1 LTVNYEKL
9 PDISVV
15 IPVRNEAANIPE
27 LVARLDQVLRTDMQL
42 GYEVIF
48 VTDINTDDT
57 VGAIRRAAHADRR
70 VKAIKLSNAFGHHVA
85 VVAGLRASVGRAV
98 VIMDGDL
105 QDYPEDIPK
114 LCAAMQRGYDI
125 VYGEKE
131 RKDDSGIRNLL
142 SRGFLKILSFLSDQR
157 LDYNTCMFRIIS
169 RRVVTQLLR
178 FKEHDP
184 SLTMIMSLIGFPTK
198 KILVTSGTRQ
208 RGETKFS
215 YVRQMNLA
223 LSFLVS
229 FSTKPLRVISVT
241 GLIISC
247 LSLLLF
253 VEVLFERLVLH
264 RGVPGW
270 ATVVAAISFLSG
282 VQLLSLG
289 VIAEYVARI
298 FKETKARPLF
308 IVEETIGDLATA
320 EECGHLDPSLEIAE
334 VELADGRPGRPG
346 KSSHQRGFSDDQSN
360 RF

>member
-1 LTVNYEKL
+1 MNQARL

-15 IPVRNEAANIPE
+15 IPVRNEADNIPE
-27 LVARLDQVLRTDMQL
+27 LVHRLDQVLRMDMQRE
-42 GYEVIF
+42 YEVIF
-48 VTDINTDDT
+48 VTDLNTDNT
-57 VGAIRRAAHADRR
+57 VETIRRSADANRR
-70 VKAIKLSNAFGHHVA
+70 VKGLKLSNAFGHHVA
-85 VVAGLRASVGRAV
+85 VVAGLRASVGEAV

-105 QDYPEDIPK
+105 QDYPEDIPR
-114 LCAAMQRGYDI
+114 LYAAMQQGYDI

-131 RKDDSGIRNLL
+131 RKNDSSLRNLL
-142 SRGFLKILSFLSDQR
+142 SSAFLRVLAFLSDQP
-157 LDYNTCMFRIIS
+157 LEYNTCMFRIIS
-169 RRVVTQLLR
+169 RRVVAQLLR
-178 FKEHDP
+178 FKEHEP
-184 SLTMIMSLIGFPTK
+184 SLTMIMSLIGFPTQ

-229 FSTKPLRVISVT
+229 FSTKPLRVISLL

-247 LSLLLF
+247 LSLLLG

-270 ATVVAAISFLSG
+270 ATVVVAISFFSG

-289 VIAEYVARI
+289 VIAEYIARI

-308 IVEETIGDLATA
+308 IVEETIGEFAPVG
-320 EECGHLDPSLEIAE
+320 ESGQVGPFPEFGE
-334 VELADGRPGRPG
+334 VELPAGRPGTFTSTPVSR
-346 KSSHQRGFSDDQSN
+346 
-360 RF
+360 